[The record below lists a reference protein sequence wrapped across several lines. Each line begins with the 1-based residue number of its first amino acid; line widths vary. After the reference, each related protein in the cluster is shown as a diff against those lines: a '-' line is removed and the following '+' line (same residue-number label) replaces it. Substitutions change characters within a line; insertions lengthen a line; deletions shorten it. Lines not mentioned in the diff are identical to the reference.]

1 MNNYVTREEF
11 EAFKRGITA
20 FREETAG
27 EVEGEKTV
35 TRHVLEQSMRNGD
48 VLLALRSEVGFV
60 RTDLSA
66 LTSRVDHIASNVVLA
81 NAALNSHGTRLNV
94 LTQDVREIRT
104 RLDGMDAKLDNV
116 LTAVR
121 ALAPRDPPA
130 GN

>member
-1 MNNYVTREEF
+1 MPTFVTREEF
-11 EAFKRGITA
+11 EVFKLELT
-20 FREETAG
+20 G

-35 TRHVLEQSMRNGD
+35 TRHVLEQTMRNGD
-48 VLLALRSEVGFV
+48 VLLAVRSEVGSMRV
-60 RTDLSA
+60 DVSG

-81 NAALNSHGTRLNV
+81 NAALNSQGTRLNV

-104 RLDGMDAKLDNV
+104 RLDGMDAKLDAV

-130 GN
+130 A